1 MATQTTSTTLYCT
14 LCVLIL
20 ATALCSGLQE
30 AGDCSLP
37 VRRLKNDELSVNRSL
52 VMHTM
57 DMKLTLVISHEI
69 WTIPGTVQAGNV
81 SHLLSW
87 QSQR

>member
-1 MATQTTSTTLYCT
+1 MATQTTSTILHCT
-14 LCVLIL
+14 LCALIL

-37 VRRLKNDELSVNRSL
+37 VRRLQNDELSVNRSL
-52 VMHTM
+52 VM
-57 DMKLTLVISHEI
+57 DMKLTLEISREI
-69 WTIPGTVQAGNV
+69 WRIPGTVQAGNV

>member
-1 MATQTTSTTLYCT
+1 MATQITSTILYCT
-14 LCVLIL
+14 LCALIL

-37 VRRLKNDELSVNRSL
+37 VRRLKNDELIVNRSL

-57 DMKLTLVISHEI
+57 DMKLTLEINREI
-69 WTIPGTVQAGNV
+69 WQIPRTVQDGNV